1 MGLEDEDSPPH
12 KQNKRRKG
20 RGGDYNE
27 GQMARTKTLER
38 QLNPRSGD
46 GFRKVCLTFLM
57 GTTATRGSTYGT
69 ERSRSSIVLRRGD
82 V

>member
-1 MGLEDEDSPPH
+1 
-12 KQNKRRKG
+12 
-20 RGGDYNE
+20 
-27 GQMARTKTLER
+27 MARTKTLER

-69 ERSRSSIVLRRGD
+69 QRSRSSIVLRRGD